1 MRISDWSSD
10 VCSSDLQFAD
20 RQFHLAQER
29 DDSQP
34 GRIGKSAKNIEQ
46 LSHDMGYKAFF
57 ISGQRG
63 ATPLFPAARHNEVPR
78 TGRIGTG
85 SQKKDIARDR
95 SEERRVGKE
104 CVSTCRYRW
113 SPYP

>member
-1 MRISDWSSD
+1 MLTILICYVLVLYLFFFFSSRRRHTRCALVTGIQTCALPIS
-10 VCSSDLQFAD
+10 
-20 RQFHLAQER
+20 QER

-63 ATPLFPAARHNEVPR
+63 ATPLFPAARRNEVPR

-85 SQKKDIARDR
+85 SQKKDIARDLA
-95 SEERRVGKE
+95 SL
-104 CVSTCRYRW
+104 
-113 SPYP
+113 